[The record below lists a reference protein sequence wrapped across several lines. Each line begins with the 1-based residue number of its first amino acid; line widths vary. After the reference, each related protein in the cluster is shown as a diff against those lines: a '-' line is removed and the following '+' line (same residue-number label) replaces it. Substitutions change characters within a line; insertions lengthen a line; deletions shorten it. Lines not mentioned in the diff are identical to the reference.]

1 MNRAAAKEA
10 DAEGPTVG
18 GGLRAARPA
27 LLTIGLAVLLVTL
40 VLALPYIQAPMH
52 WLFPEVERPVYRLSS
67 FTELLASHL
76 GLVLLSSLIA
86 TLVGVAAG
94 IFATRDSGAEFEPL
108 INAVTAIG
116 QTFPPV
122 AVLAL
127 AVPLLGYGG
136 PPTLMAL
143 AVYAALPVTEGTI
156 AGLHAVPHD
165 AKDAAE
171 GLGFSKLRRLIDIE
185 LPLASPI
192 ILSGIRIAVII
203 NIGTATIGSTIGA
216 LTLGSPIIEGLAAS
230 NPAYVLEGAVVVA
243 LLAILVDRL
252 FEHGVHWAQRR
263 SGVLAAR
270 G

>member
-1 MNRAAAKEA
+1 MS
-10 DAEGPTVG
+10 DGPKRHWPSRLT
-18 GGLRAARPA
+18 LA
-27 LLTIGLAVLLVTL
+27 LLVALVLLVI
-40 VLALPYIQAPMH
+40 ALPHLEAPMH
-52 WLFPEVERPVYRLSS
+52 LLFPGVERPVYQRAS
-67 FTELLASHL
+67 FVELTLSHL
-76 GLVLLSSLIA
+76 WLVLVSSAIAAVIGLS
-86 TLVGVAAG
+86 AG
-94 IFATRDSGAEFEPL
+94 IFSTRQAGAEFAPL